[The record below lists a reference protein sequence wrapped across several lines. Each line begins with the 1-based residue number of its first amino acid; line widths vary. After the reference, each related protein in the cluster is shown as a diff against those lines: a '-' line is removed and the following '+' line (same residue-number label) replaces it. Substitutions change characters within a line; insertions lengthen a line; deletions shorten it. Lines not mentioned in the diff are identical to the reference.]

1 MTPIH
6 IIQCKFVDIKE
17 KFMEYNIEF
26 TMTVSVEAE
35 NEDEAISKAIKE
47 IAPTGTTDIG
57 NFYIYCNDDCY
68 N

>member
-1 MTPIH
+1 
-6 IIQCKFVDIKE
+6 
-17 KFMEYNIEF
+17 MEYNIEF

-35 NEDEAISKAIKE
+35 NEDEAINKAIKE

-57 NFYIYCNDDCY
+57 NFYIYCNNDCY